1 MNTLKYNNQLTIKD
15 VNPKNTPNND
25 EAVKELEKI
34 KEIEKNID
42 TENLGYNATQY
53 TYSFENF
60 RTIKTFVRLIYEGKI
75 TVEEADGHHK
85 DLLVQIMNF
94 KKNKKPRKKKKR
106 AKENVL
112 KKLSKIFFVGEGR
125 GRGSREKLLRLLKG
139 KYFR

>member
-42 TENLGYNATQY
+42 TENLGYNANQY

-60 RTIKTFVRLIYEGKI
+60 QTIKTFVRLIYEGKI
-75 TVEEADGHHK
+75 TVEEADEHHK

-94 KKNKKPRKKKKR
+94 KKNKKPRKKKKEP
-106 AKENVL
+106 KKMFL
-112 KKLSKIFFVGEGR
+112 KTCLRFFLWGR
-125 GRGSREKLLRLLKG
+125 GGEEALEKN
-139 KYFR
+139 Y